1 MKLKHVRGWVSLT
14 LLVSVI
20 GTANAI
26 EFTVISGEAIGIKRS
41 EGKTT
46 YYFNSDEIK
55 KNILHSESKNKQNL
69 QKRIHKCSRLVL
81 AHQDAGLHKHHPNQ
95 YFEIEKLL
103 EVSKKY
109 SLSQYEEQA
118 HSSILEAE
126 QILISIEDRYPDQNF
141 SSIRNCFNLTR
152 WEQCI

>member
-1 MKLKHVRGWVSLT
+1 MKLNHINAWISLI

-55 KNILHSESKNKQNL
+55 QNISRSESKNKQNL

-81 AHQDAGLHKHHPNQ
+81 AHQDVGLHKHHPEQ

-103 EVSKKY
+103 EVSQKY
-109 SLSQYEEQA
+109 PLSQYKEQA

-126 QILISIEDRYPDQNF
+126 QILISIENRYPDQNF